1 MSKKSNLERI
11 KEVLNL
17 EQYRKN
23 KKKEFRRRIL
33 ASIIAILLIGG
44 VIWMWYNG
52 YV

>member
-1 MSKKSNLERI
+1 MSNIDRI

-17 EQYRKN
+17 ETYYKKQKTLFRK
-23 KKKEFRRRIL
+23 RII
-33 ASIIAILLIGG
+33 SSVIAILLIGG